1 MNTAY
6 NRIYSPALTM
16 TGASSPPSQ
25 QYQHSVPFLP
35 PHSLSQPQQRT
46 QYQYQQ
52 QPQQSTFSINSPYA
66 HTMPTHYLQ
75 SSISRSASQHQFPQS
90 QAQASQVQPPT
101 TLSPYLLQSNSLLSA
116 LPPSSFYGTP
126 APAPIPA
133 PVKVA
138 PTPEERKATLQTA
151 IKPLLTPTSFTGA
164 GAVSQLVRHIEDH
177 GIAEVE
183 PSIRLEVLTKMRDNA
198 GNHYFRAWVENE
210 DAMDITREWLKSA
223 YAAKDDS
230 QHLETIMPMLHVSA
244 RRR

>member
-1 MNTAY
+1 MN
-6 NRIYSPALTM
+6 
-16 TGASSPPSQ
+16 GASSPPSQ
-25 QYQHSVPFLP
+25 QYQHSAPFLP
-35 PHSLSQPQQRT
+35 SHSLPQTQQRT

-66 HTMPTHYLQ
+66 HTTSTHYQQ
-75 SSISRSASQHQFPQS
+75 SPVSRSASQQQFS
-90 QAQASQVQPPT
+90 QPPAQASQVQQPT

-116 LPPSSFYGTP
+116 LPPSSFYGSP
-126 APAPIPA
+126 APVSTPA
-133 PVKVA
+133 PVKVVA
-138 PTPEERKATLQTA
+138 PTPEQRKATLQAA

-177 GIAEVE
+177 GIVEVE

-223 YAAKDDS
+223 YATKDES

-244 RRR
+244 SRRWLRNC

>member
-1 MNTAY
+1 M
-6 NRIYSPALTM
+6 YSPALTM
-16 TGASSPPSQ
+16 NGASSPPPQ
-25 QYQHSVPFLP
+25 QYQQPAQFLP
-35 PHSLSQPQQRT
+35 SHALSQPQQRT

-52 QPQQSTFSINSPYA
+52 PQQTTFTNNSPYVHTTSA
-66 HTMPTHYLQ
+66 HFQQ
-75 SSISRSASQHQFPQS
+75 SPVPRPASQQQFPQS
-90 QAQASQVQPPT
+90 QSQAPQVQSQS
-101 TLSPYLLQSNSLLSA
+101 TLSPYLLQSTSLLSA

-126 APAPIPA
+126 APVSAPV

-138 PTPEERKATLQTA
+138 TPTPEQRKATLQAA

-177 GIAEVE
+177 GIVEVE

-223 YAAKDDS
+223 YAAKEDT
-230 QHLETIMPMLHVSA
+230 QHLETIMPMLHVSV
-244 RRR
+244 RRAWLRIR

>member
-1 MNTAY
+1 MN
-6 NRIYSPALTM
+6 
-16 TGASSPPSQ
+16 GASSPPPQ
-25 QYQHSVPFLP
+25 QYQHSAQFLP
-35 PHSLSQPQQRT
+35 SHTLSQPQQRN

-52 QPQQSTFSINSPYA
+52 QPQQSTFTINSPYVHTTSA
-66 HTMPTHYLQ
+66 HFQQ
-75 SSISRSASQHQFPQS
+75 SPVPRPASQQQFPQS
-90 QAQASQVQPPT
+90 QAQSQQVQPQS
-101 TLSPYLLQSNSLLSA
+101 TLSPYLLQSTSLLSA
-116 LPPSSFYGTP
+116 LPPSSFYGAP
-126 APAPIPA
+126 APASAPA

-138 PTPEERKATLQTA
+138 APTPEQRKATLQAA

-230 QHLETIMPMLHVSA
+230 QHLETIMPMLHVSCHNE
-244 RRR
+244 